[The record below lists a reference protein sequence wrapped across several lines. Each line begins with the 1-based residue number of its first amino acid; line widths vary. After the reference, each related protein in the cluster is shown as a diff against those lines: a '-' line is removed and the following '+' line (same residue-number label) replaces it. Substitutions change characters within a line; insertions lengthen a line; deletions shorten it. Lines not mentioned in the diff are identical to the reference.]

1 MTSLTKKIIIGVVAL
16 VLLIAIVIGIVV
28 AAGFVSWKTA
38 VRSGNE
44 AAALQHLKT
53 IAASEIQYYNTHNR
67 NFGTF
72 DQLIKDGLLDAR
84 FGGEV
89 VDGYTFA
96 LRVTSKTASGPTS
109 YTLNADPQDS
119 NTGKNHFYVDST
131 GGEIHVNADQPARA
145 TDPPIAN

>member
-53 IAASEIQYYNTHNR
+53 IAAAEIQYYNTHNR
-67 NFGTF
+67 NFGTL
-72 DQLIKDGLLDAR
+72 DQLIRDALLDAR

-89 VDGYTFA
+89 VGGYAFA
-96 LRVTSKTASGPTS
+96 LRVTSKTASGPAS

-119 NTGKNHFYVDST
+119 STGKNHFYVDST
-131 GGEIHVNADQPARA
+131 GDAIHTNADQPARA
-145 TDPPIAN
+145 SDPMVGE

>member
-1 MTSLTKKIIIGVVAL
+1 MTSLTKKILIGVVAL
-16 VLLIAIVIGIVV
+16 VLLIAIVIGIMV
-28 AAGFVSWKTA
+28 AAGFVSWKAA

-53 IAASEIQYYNTHNR
+53 IAAAEIQYYNTHNR

-72 DQLIKDGLLDAR
+72 DQLIKDVMLDAR

-96 LRVTSKTASGPTS
+96 LKVTAKTASGPAS
-109 YTLNADPQDS
+109 YTLNADPQDGS
-119 NTGKNHFYVDST
+119 TGKNHFYVDST
-131 GGEIHVNADQPARA
+131 DGAVHVNADQPARP

>member
-1 MTSLTKKIIIGVVAL
+1 MTSLTKKIIIGVGAL

-38 VRSGNE
+38 IRSGNE

-53 IAASEIQYYNTHNR
+53 IAATQIQYYNTHNR

-72 DQLIKDGLLDAR
+72 DQLIRDGLLDAR

-89 VDGYTFA
+89 VGGYTFA
-96 LRVTSKTASGPTS
+96 LRVTSKTASGPAS
-109 YTLNADPQDS
+109 YTLNADPRDS
-119 NTGKNHFYVDST
+119 STGRNHFYVDST
-131 GGEIHVNADQPARA
+131 GDAIHINADQPARA
-145 TDPPIAN
+145 SDPLVGE